1 MSNALRRSTPDP
13 QNHKGVLLMRFV
25 SFSTR
30 DLPKPHL
37 GLVQNDTV
45 LDVDL
50 AGRAIN
56 AIIPDQMLDLLNNYE
71 QGQQGLQA
79 ILAKAAGRPFN
90 QVKTFVAIGAVHPL
104 SEVQLAS
111 PIPRPVRNIMCL
123 GLNYSEHA
131 QETAAL
137 RNRSASGPEY
147 PIFFTKATT
156 TMNGPYGE
164 IVIDPKVSSEI
175 DWEVELGVIIGKGGK
190 NISEEDALK
199 HVFGY
204 TVINDVTARDLQSQH
219 KQYFKGKSLDGYCP
233 MGPWIVTADEI
244 ADPQNLRLQLRVN
257 GVTKQDSNT
266 SQMIFSVRQ
275 IISILSA
282 GMTLETGDII
292 ATGTPSG
299 VGFARKPP
307 EFLKPGDVVEAEVE
321 GIGIIK
327 NPVVGL

>member
-1 MSNALRRSTPDP
+1 
-13 QNHKGVLLMRFV
+13 MRFV

-30 DLPKPHL
+30 ALPKPHL
-37 GLVQNDTV
+37 GLLENDEV

-56 AIIPDQMLDLLNNYE
+56 VIAPDQMLDLLNNYE
-71 QGQQGLQA
+71 QGQQAIQALQ
-79 ILAKAAGRPFN
+79 AKAAGRPFG
-90 QVKTFVAIGAVHPL
+90 QVKTFVETGAVHAL
-104 SEVQLAS
+104 SEVQLTS
-111 PIPRPVRNIMCL
+111 PIPRPARNIMCL

-137 RNRSASGPEY
+137 RNRSAAGPEY

-156 TMNGPYGE
+156 SMNGPYGT
-164 IVIDPKVSSEI
+164 IVIDPAVSSEI

-190 NISEEDALK
+190 NISEQDALS

-204 TVINDVTARDLQSQH
+204 TVINDVTARDLQNQH
-219 KQYFKGKSLDGYCP
+219 KQYFKGKSLDGSCP
-233 MGPWIVTADEI
+233 TGPWIITADEI

-275 IISILSA
+275 IIAILSA
-282 GMTLETGDII
+282 GMTLEAGDII

-307 EFLKPGDVVEAEVE
+307 EFLHPGDVVEAEVE
-321 GIGIIK
+321 GIGVIR
-327 NPVVGL
+327 NPVVSIQ